1 MISKHKFIVL
11 LILIVL
17 LGTGLRFYNLS
28 EEALWTDEMVTL
40 HTLRQDG
47 FGDVIW
53 KVAET
58 ELTPP
63 GHFIMMWKW
72 IDIFGESE
80 FSLRFLSALFD
91 ILAIILVYLIG
102 SRFNRR
108 VGIISA
114 LFFATTMLQVLY
126 AQEARMYSLFGLLV
140 LLSTYLLIRYAE
152 NRKFLWLYIVTMA
165 LSLYVNYM
173 AFFMMLLHLVIL
185 FYYKR
190 EILKE
195 FVLASFVALLLFIPG
210 MRILFHQ
217 IMLRQ
222 PILQKAFVAKG
233 IPLFLANM
241 GIGFYMLPLGIL
253 VLGMVIAVPLFKRLS
268 IEFKRNGLIL
278 LLIIFI
284 LVHLYFLDITLRSFS
299 LIRHSFF
306 IIPFFYIGIAYV
318 LDKIKWK
325 NALIIGI
332 LLFNVF
338 TLAVYYTE
346 TTKAPWDEAALYIE
360 ENIPKGTLLVFDRS
374 GSNERLYE
382 YYASI
387 KYPHMIVTWEENRKF
402 VQMDDDLLLE
412 RLDNEGRFVLVS
424 SRNVRASGYY
434 QKLFEKYDLILHKE
448 YRELDLYYYSG

>member
-40 HTLRQDG
+40 NTIRQDS

-53 KVAET
+53 KVADT

-72 IDIFGESE
+72 KDYFGESE

-91 ILAIILVYLIG
+91 ILAILLVYFIG

-126 AQEARMYSLFGLLV
+126 AQEARMYSLFGFLV
-140 LLSTYLLIRYAE
+140 LLSTYLLLQFVE
-152 NRKFLWLYIVTMA
+152 RKKYFWLYVVVTA

-185 FYYKR
+185 FYYKK

-210 MRILFHQ
+210 MRILLHQ
-217 IMLRQ
+217 ILLRQ

-233 IPLFLANM
+233 IPSFLAE
-241 GIGFYMLPLGIL
+241 LGI
-253 VLGMVIAVPLFKRLS
+253 
-268 IEFKRNGLIL
+268 
-278 LLIIFI
+278 
-284 LVHLYFLDITLRSFS
+284 
-299 LIRHSFF
+299 
-306 IIPFFYIGIAYV
+306 
-318 LDKIKWK
+318 
-325 NALIIGI
+325 
-332 LLFNVF
+332 
-338 TLAVYYTE
+338 
-346 TTKAPWDEAALYIE
+346 
-360 ENIPKGTLLVFDRS
+360 
-374 GSNERLYE
+374 
-382 YYASI
+382 
-387 KYPHMIVTWEENRKF
+387 
-402 VQMDDDLLLE
+402 
-412 RLDNEGRFVLVS
+412 
-424 SRNVRASGYY
+424 
-434 QKLFEKYDLILHKE
+434 
-448 YRELDLYYYSG
+448 